1 MTHTTINEVRKSLI
15 ARYSLALFVV
25 ALLATSAFAVLVS
38 ALKSSED
45 TAYIVNIAG
54 KQRTLSQAIVLDVH
68 RLHQIR
74 LKTHQDASPE
84 NTQKLNAIR
93 KHLQSLINE
102 MFSANHQLSTG
113 QLIGKA
119 PVTLSSELQNL
130 YFGPKNLATEVED
143 FLVLARQMLASPDLT
158 QSQNLLNLMDGF
170 ASPLLVLLD
179 SAVKQYQ
186 IEGEHKLAFI
196 AKLET
201 FVWGGTLI
209 TLLFEVIFIFQPL
222 VRRLVDLDIQDSAH
236 RLELEHLVE
245 VRTLKLEKANEKLSN
260 LAYHDPLTGLH
271 NRLNLEQDLEQIVE
285 QFNKHGSPFAVFMLD
300 IDWFKKVND
309 QHGHDAGD
317 FVLKEFANLL
327 TASVRHNDVV
337 YRAGGEE
344 FVILFARM
352 SLAEATKKAED
363 IRALVERHEFNYQDE
378 NIKKTVSIGVYHSDL
393 STVIKVKEV
402 FKLVDEA
409 LYLSKALGR
418 NRVSLVERNQVKHDA
433 QSPKEF
439 VSIVFDATSFNEFN
453 KNPTAQGG
461 SCIVPKVV
469 TDNIQNLF
477 GVSADIFLSAETC
490 LRSFIHSDDYDFV
503 DALGRIGSDLENYQQ
518 AYVEKTRVNSTTL
531 RVVDVHKKITLVYVD
546 IYFEPGVSS
555 YQDAKL
561 ELKVYTSQDMHS
573 QVEDALMVYNFHSML
588 ENTNDYIY
596 FKDRYHVFTAASKTL
611 VDVTNVENRMD
622 LVGKTDYEVFDKEYA
637 DKYFKLEKQIFSGE
651 VAVAQEFQP
660 TLNNAGKHGWVDNR
674 KYPIKD
680 EVGEIIGL
688 FGIARIIS
696 NSDYEGII
704 RKEKLK

>member
-1 MTHTTINEVRKSLI
+1 MNIEINEVRKSLI

-25 ALLATSAFAVLVS
+25 ALLATTAFAVLVS

-45 TAYIVNIAG
+45 TAYIVNLAG
-54 KQRTLSQAIVLDVH
+54 KQRALSQAIVLDVH

-74 LKTHQDASPE
+74 LKTHEDDSTE
-84 NTQKLNAIR
+84 NTQKLNATF
-93 KHLQSLINE
+93 KHLQGLVNE
-102 MFSANHQLSTG
+102 MSSANHQLSKG
-113 QLIGKA
+113 QLVGKA

-130 YFGPKNLATEVED
+130 YFGPKNLALEVED
-143 FLVLARQMLASPDLT
+143 FLVLAREMLASQDLT
-158 QSQNLLNLMDGF
+158 QSQNLLNLMDGL

-186 IEGEHKLAFI
+186 IEGEKKLAFI

-222 VRRLVDLDIQDSAH
+222 VRRLVDLDVQNATN

-245 VRTLKLEKANEKLSN
+245 VRTLKLEKANEKLAN
-260 LAYHDPLTGLH
+260 LAYHDSLTGLH
-271 NRLNLEQDLEQIVE
+271 NRLNLEQDLENIVE
-285 QFNKHGSPFAVFMLD
+285 QFHRHKSPFSVFMLD

-327 TASVRHNDVV
+327 TTSVRQNDVV

-344 FVILFARM
+344 FVILFERM
-352 SLAEATKKAED
+352 SLAEAIKKAED
-363 IRALVERHEFNYQDE
+363 IRALVEHHEFKYQDE
-378 NIKKTVSIGVYHSDL
+378 NIKKTVSIGVFHSDL
-393 STVIKVKEV
+393 SAVIKVKEV

-418 NRVSLVERNQVKHDA
+418 NRVSLVERNQIAHDA
-433 QSPKEF
+433 QIPKEF
-439 VSIVFDATSFNEFN
+439 VSIVFNEASFSEFD
-453 KNPTAQGG
+453 KNPTSQGG
-461 SCIVPKVV
+461 PCIVPKVV
-469 TDNIQNLF
+469 TDNIQKLF
-477 GVSADIFLSAETC
+477 GVPADVFLTAETC
-490 LRSFIHSDDYDFV
+490 LRSFIHPDDYDFV
-503 DALGRIGSDLENYQQ
+503 DELGRMGSDLENYQQ
-518 AYVEKTRVNSTTL
+518 SYVEKTLVNSTTL
-531 RVVDVHKKITLVYVD
+531 RVVDVHNKITLVYVD

-555 YQDAKL
+555 YQEAKL
-561 ELKVYTSQDMHS
+561 ELKIYTSQDMHS
-573 QVEDALMVYNFHSML
+573 QIEDALMVYNFHSML
-588 ENTNDYIY
+588 ENSNDYIY

-611 VDVTNVENRMD
+611 VDVTNVDNRMD
-622 LVGKTDYEVFDKEYA
+622 LVGKTDYEVFPKEYA

-660 TLNNAGKHGWVDNR
+660 TLDKAGNHGWVDNR

-680 EVGEIIGL
+680 EKGGVIGL

-696 NSDYEGII
+696 NTDYEGII